1 MGNKN
6 INEKT
11 KKEYYNLLQKTF
23 KQIYDKNRYSK
34 FNQGYSLLINKF
46 TTRRQSTKIFLDKQ
60 HENIDWKIYLL
71 DNLEPSPN
79 DEQWKKNLYFFVK
92 RDNFPNQY
100 MYQNRIFFEE
110 FSLLT
115 NPKHA
120 LKKGNIHS
128 LSTEPVLSSLDTR
141 ELKSL
146 SRSIYSLGI
155 NTSSFEEDEAI
166 NDENNL
172 VIDDNLDQ
180 HITMNIT
187 LESITPSMIE
197 KDPKYETQLNSLQI
211 KKYIQIIKKQ
221 LSKEDHPISQIINQF
236 ENEFKPYL
244 NLMAKECE
252 DKKENKNECFKTG
265 KKAINQ
271 IQKFIEIM
279 QVVLKLF
286 YAKSINY
293 RNFVD
298 EKDEIINLIS
308 YIIFNKKIIYRNVSK
323 ILFCMNYEKIMSLEK
338 QFKKFGELT
347 PKEIGVS
354 PKFCLDE
361 VTEEYMKEYKK
372 DKNNAKYRTK
382 TRNKCKIIDY
392 LESENYSN
400 DNNSNKLG
408 SDIDDN
414 KEDIISLKT
423 EGNNIESRPNN
434 IYIDDE
440 HISSYKLKDFK
451 DTLDSYQD
459 NMDIKELLLNNIEN
473 EGYPSLPPKP
483 EKKNIILSKI
493 PYSDAINYLKQI
505 DTYRAPLEKLIVIAL
520 ISVIITDCVDK
531 YWESLKKDLPGKFLN
546 IDADEL
552 MSIYLYIIY
561 KLRMPSLFVQLDF
574 IKYFTTN
581 ISKQSM
587 IGYYYTALEG
597 CLNFILS
604 LEDKSSLLRDKL

>member
-1 MGNKN
+1 
-6 INEKT
+6 
-11 KKEYYNLLQKTF
+11 
-23 KQIYDKNRYSK
+23 
-34 FNQGYSLLINKF
+34 
-46 TTRRQSTKIFLDKQ
+46 
-60 HENIDWKIYLL
+60 
-71 DNLEPSPN
+71 
-79 DEQWKKNLYFFVK
+79 
-92 RDNFPNQY
+92 
-100 MYQNRIFFEE
+100 
-110 FSLLT
+110 
-115 NPKHA
+115 
-120 LKKGNIHS
+120 
-128 LSTEPVLSSLDTR
+128 
-141 ELKSL
+141 
-146 SRSIYSLGI
+146 
-155 NTSSFEEDEAI
+155 
-166 NDENNL
+166 
-172 VIDDNLDQ
+172 
-180 HITMNIT
+180 MNIT

-308 YIIFNKKIIYRNVSK
+308 YIIFNKKIIYRNISK

-423 EGNNIESRPNN
+423 EGNNTKSRNNN

-440 HISSYKLKDFK
+440 NISSYKLKDFK

-459 NMDIKELLLNNIEN
+459 DMDIKELLLNNIEN
-473 EGYPSLPPKP
+473 EGYPSLPLKP
-483 EKKNIILSKI
+483 EKKNIFLSKI
-493 PYSDAINYLKQI
+493 PYLDAINYLKQI

-561 KLRMPSLFVQLDF
+561 KLKMPSLFIQLDF

-604 LEDKSSLLRDKL
+604 LEDKSSLLRDKQ